1 MKRLAVSVA
10 LLGLI
15 TTANPIFAEDG
26 SPATTSTPVRDVV
39 TLKDG
44 SVMYGEVIEMTGG
57 LLHLKN
63 SMVSD
68 IIKIKW
74 EEISKLAV
82 SHPIPFHLKD
92 GSVLMGTVEESDPD
106 MIKLKAGPTGSI
118 MTVPMN
124 VVTQVNPVVQ
134 APVIYSGSLNAG
146 YSQTA
151 GNASLKNISVIGDF
165 VARSEQ
171 LRLTMLGRYV
181 YGDNNGS
188 LITRNARGTI
198 KLDFFITKRLF
209 WFASSYFEND
219 FFQDLKLRTAISS
232 GPGYQLIERGDYSG
246 ILKDM
251 TLYTEAGPS
260 YFNEDF
266 RVAADKSSFRGRVST
281 KWNWPL
287 FGERLMVYHHHEIF
301 PSLQNFSD
309 FFFTMDNGIRF
320 KILEGLASG
329 IQVTT
334 RYNNRPAPGTVPTD
348 NLYLLTLGYA
358 FDTTRKR

>member
-15 TTANPIFAEDG
+15 TTATPIFAEDG
-26 SPATTSTPVRDVV
+26 SAATTSTPVRDVV

-74 EEISKLAV
+74 EEISKLTV

-92 GSVLMGTVEESDPD
+92 GSVLMGTVEESDPE